1 MCTCALVYGYV
12 YRRPLSDVAT
22 AMMHALASY
31 TVLYCIVQVGSRDV
45 CTCAIVYVR
54 TRTCNVLYVDACKY
68 KQELMSGEAAKERVT
83 TAYTWVPS
91 KSKSLA
97 S

>member
-1 MCTCALVYGYV
+1 MNMYANIYV
-12 YRRPLSDVAT
+12 AKITYIVSLRGEEAISHICGDLSVNMEKT
-22 AMMHALASY
+22 QITYIHTY
-31 TVLYCIVQVGSRDV
+31 H
-45 CTCAIVYVR
+45 
-54 TRTCNVLYVDACKY
+54 
-68 KQELMSGEAAKERVT
+68 QELMSGEAAKERVI